1 MNSSSSVRNSSRT
14 GRIVATQC
22 QDSENSPEALL
33 GGLRRQVWG
42 ACAQTHRLTCRW
54 HPGED
59 DLLPDSPR
67 NRTGGETVFSRGLSY
82 RRRKQ
87 RTRDCPRPPSPC
99 PLPLLGNPA
108 PSPFAHPG
116 AAVMDRLGS
125 GILLDPISGTRV
137 AGSGGVR
144 FCWRRQRGR
153 SRWGGAN
160 QLPSPR
166 KEAGRKRDGGG
177 SHVGRGAR
185 CVRAAPDPSPRP
197 LFLRGGGSG
206 GGASRWR
213 RGGRQSRTPLL
224 PPPPPPPP
232 LLLPPAPHALTDREK
247 LFWRRVRRVK

>member
-1 MNSSSSVRNSSRT
+1 MNSSSSVRNSTRT

-22 QDSENSPEALL
+22 QDSENSPGALL

-67 NRTGGETVFSRGLSY
+67 NRPGGETVFSRGLSY

-137 AGSGGVR
+137 AGPGGVW

-153 SRWGGAN
+153 SRWGGRISFLHLGRRRGGKGMGEGVTWGLARAACARH
-160 QLPSPR
+160 LIRRPAPSSCG
-166 KEAGRKRDGGG
+166 AGGREEGRQDGGG
-177 SHVGRGAR
+177 EVGRAGR
-185 CVRAAPDPSPRP
+185 RFCRRRRR
-197 LFLRGGGSG
+197 LRSCCLRLLTRSRTGRSYSGVGSG
-206 GGASRWR
+206 G
-213 RGGRQSRTPLL
+213 
-224 PPPPPPPP
+224 
-232 LLLPPAPHALTDREK
+232 
-247 LFWRRVRRVK
+247 